1 MADPTAA
8 STARSS
14 ERCSETNPPSSSDA
28 PLLEDAADAGRRDG
42 KRRKRRGRQ
51 AGYSLIELLAVI
63 AVLLIIAALAAPQI
77 LGMREKARG
86 KECDRL
92 FHALDSEIH
101 NALDDLIFTST
112 EVIDIVIRAHG
123 DDDVNPR
130 DTRAPGQR
138 LPVFVQN
145 SNAGGANY
153 IANPSDLES
162 CQVLFMGTDVLQ
174 VMSVQARDKADQ
186 GGQERTF
193 TIGLQ

>member
-1 MADPTAA
+1 MADPNAT
-8 STARSS
+8 STDRSS
-14 ERCSETNPPSSSDA
+14 DRCGETNPNGSNDALASGDADGPSR
-28 PLLEDAADAGRRDG
+28 AGGSRR
-42 KRRKRRGRQ
+42 RSRARQ

-123 DDDVNPR
+123 DEDRNPR
-130 DTRAPGQR
+130 NKSV
-138 LPVFVQN
+138 PVFMQN
-145 SNAGGANY
+145 SNSGAPNYVANAG
-153 IANPSDLES
+153 DLES

-174 VMSVQARDKADQ
+174 VMSVQARDPDDL

>member
-8 STARSS
+8 STDRSS
-14 ERCSETNPPSSSDA
+14 ERCSETSPQSSSDA
-28 PLLEDAADAGRRDG
+28 PSLEGAADAGRDDG
-42 KRRKRRGRQ
+42 RRRNRRGRQ

-123 DDDVNPR
+123 DEDRNPR
-130 DTRAPGQR
+130 NKDK
-138 LPVFVQN
+138 PVFVQSAN
-145 SNAGGANY
+145 SSGANY
-153 IANPSDLES
+153 IANPTDLES

-174 VMSVQARDKADQ
+174 VMSVQARDKPDA